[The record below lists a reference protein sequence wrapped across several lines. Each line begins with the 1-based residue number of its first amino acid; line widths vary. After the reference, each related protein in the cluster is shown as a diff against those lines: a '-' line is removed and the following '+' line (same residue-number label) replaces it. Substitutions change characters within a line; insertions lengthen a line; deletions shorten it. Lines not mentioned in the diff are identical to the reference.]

1 MRHPTMTLHRGRWL
15 RRGWCVVMTMAA
27 HAAMTGAGSGVDS
40 SMAAQVQ
47 ASRPVAPAAAPAAP
61 DDREFLRAAGRA
73 IARGQR
79 ADAARLAAARGAAD
93 QAGSAILARL
103 DADAGRLEAA
113 LGRVQLPGA
122 TRSTGEAALEWGLV
136 LLKLGRKAEARQVL
150 SPVAASYR
158 SATSPHAL
166 LRAGRAARA
175 LGQTRTANTIL
186 REAAAQAK
194 DDPAI
199 HTEWGALFLDT
210 HDPGEAAG
218 SFRTA
223 LALDAQWAPAHAGLA
238 RALADE
244 DPAAADAAARQAVE
258 IDPALVE
265 AHLFIAES
273 EAYHGRMDRAQ
284 AALGR
289 ALAVDPRSP
298 DARAFAA
305 AFAFVSDRTADFDQA
320 VAQALA
326 VNPAFGRVFLIPAE
340 LAASNFR
347 YHDAVAL
354 ARRAVAIEDDNPRAH
369 AALGLHLLRVG
380 ESREAR
386 RALERA
392 FRADAYDLVTYN
404 LLQMLDRLDEF
415 ASFRTGNAIV
425 RLDPI
430 EAPVLRHYA
439 VPLVEQAMTQMAA
452 RYGFEPKGPI
462 HVEVFSKH
470 DDFAV
475 RTQGLPGLL
484 GALGVCFGQVVTLD
498 SPRARPGSAF
508 NWQATLWHEMAHVFT
523 MQMSNYRVPR
533 WLTEGISVWEEGQVK
548 PEWARDSELVFARA
562 HADGKVPKLA
572 DLNAAFTRAGTVELA
587 YFQASLVVGLIADQH
602 GERAVGDLVKA
613 FAGGVDTDAALR
625 LATKQGLPELQAA
638 FDARV
643 AQRYDAIGRA
653 LLVPDGV
660 DLSSVTTPAAWQA
673 LAAKHRESYAVQM
686 AAGDALAAAGL
697 RQAAL
702 DAYERAHTL
711 VPTATGGASARG
723 RAAELAE
730 RSGNLPRAFRAW
742 HSLVADDHD
751 NAAAARRLL
760 PIARRL
766 GQRDAVRLALER
778 IVTLDPFDAAAHTAL
793 GRIAMEDGDM
803 ALATREFRAALAA
816 GPADV
821 APAHC
826 DLGEAALAA
835 GDHAEAKQAAL
846 AALEV
851 APSYARA
858 QDLLLKIVDRK
869 H

>member
-1 MRHPTMTLHRGRWL
+1 MRHLDNTLDRGVRWL
-15 RRGWCVVMTMAA
+15 RCGLCAAIVMAA
-27 HAAMTGAGSGVDS
+27 HSAVGGDSGSVAS
-40 SMAAQVQ
+40 STAVQ
-47 ASRPVAPAAAPAAP
+47 LQPPRSAAPARPPAEA
-61 DDREFLRAAGRA
+61 DDREFLRAAARA
-73 IARGQR
+73 IAHGQR
-79 ADAARLAAARGAAD
+79 ADAARLATARGGADHAA
-93 QAGSAILARL
+93 AAILARL
-103 DADAGRLEAA
+103 DADAGRLGEALSRVQA
-113 LGRVQLPGA
+113 LGTARP
-122 TRSTGEAALEWGLV
+122 TGEAALEWGLV
-136 LLKLGRKAEARQVL
+136 LLKQGKDEARQVL
-150 SPVAASYR
+150 APVAATYR
-158 SATSPHAL
+158 SAATPHAL

-194 DDPAI
+194 DDPAVQ
-199 HTEWGALFLDT
+199 TEWGALFLDT
-210 HDPGEAAG
+210 HNPGEAAG
-218 SFRTA
+218 SFRAA

-244 DPAAADAAARQAVE
+244 DPAAAEAAARRAAE
-258 IDPALVE
+258 IDPALVD
-265 AHLFIAES
+265 AHLFLAEF
-273 EAYHGRMDRAQ
+273 EANHDRMDRAM

-289 ALAVDPRSP
+289 ALEANPRSP
-298 DARAFAA
+298 DAQAFAA
-305 AFAFVSDRTADFDQA
+305 AFAFVTDRTGDFDQA
-320 VAQALA
+320 VARALA
-326 VNPAFGRVFLIPAE
+326 VNPSFGRVFLVPAE
-340 LAASNFR
+340 FAASNFR

-354 ARRAVAIEDDNPRAH
+354 ARRAVATERDNPRTH

-380 ESREAR
+380 GNRESR
-386 RALERA
+386 RALEAA

-415 ASFRTGNAIV
+415 ASFPTGNALI

-439 VPLVEQAMTQMAA
+439 VPLVDQAMAQMTA

-462 HVEVFSKH
+462 SVEVFSKH

-498 SPRARPGSAF
+498 SPRARPGTAF

-533 WLTEGISVWEEGQVK
+533 WLTEGISVWEEGHVK
-548 PEWARDSELVFARA
+548 PEWARDSELVLARA
-562 HADGKVPKLA
+562 HAEGKVPKLA

-602 GERAVGDLVKA
+602 GERAVGNLVKA
-613 FAGGVDTDAALR
+613 FAKGVDTDAALR
-625 LATKQGLPELQAA
+625 LVTKQGLPELQAA
-638 FDARV
+638 FDARM

-653 LLVPDGV
+653 LLVPEGV
-660 DLSSVTTPAAWQA
+660 DLASVKTPAAWQA
-673 LAAKHRESYAVQM
+673 LAAKHRESYAIQM
-686 AAGDALAAAGL
+686 AAGDAMAAAGL
-697 RQAAL
+697 REAAL
-702 DAYERAHTL
+702 DAYGRAHTL
-711 VPTATGGASARG
+711 VPTATGAASARA

-730 RSGNLPRAFRAW
+730 RSGDLRRALREW
-742 HSLVADDHD
+742 QSLVADDHD
-751 NAAAARRLL
+751 NAGAARRLL

-766 GQRDAVRLALER
+766 GQQDAVRLALER
-778 IVTLDPFDAAAHTAL
+778 IVTLDPFDSAAHTAL
-793 GRIAMEDGDM
+793 GRVALESGDL

-826 DLGEAALAA
+826 DLGEAALAG
-835 GDHAEAKQAAL
+835 GDHAEAKRAAL

-869 H
+869 